1 MYTVHISTLWSISVL
16 GKSSHLFASPNMYFF
31 CVSLL
36 WRFNG
41 RIGLLYLISLFLSVG
56 HRPAPRDPIVTVTSI
71 HFWRSHVVVQQ
82 VFPVGVALQWRH
94 LGYGDGM
101 VYCSEIHTYA
111 LWILQQLPV
120 ISVLKKLVFPHS
132 FEVRLGWWKVR
143 HWLTVDAGKVVGR
156 CSPRMS
162 GL

>member
-56 HRPAPRDPIVTVTSI
+56 HRPAPRNPIVTVASI

-94 LGYGDGM
+94 LGYEDGI

-111 LWILQQLPV
+111 LWILQQLLASYKHTQKV
-120 ISVLKKLVFPHS
+120 NFSS
-132 FEVRLGWWKVR
+132 FFRSEVRVMKIAS
-143 HWLTVDAGKVVGR
+143 LTNRR
-156 CSPRMS
+156 C
-162 GL
+162 G